1 MSKNLSL
8 GQFQKN
14 LKNVSGQHKVSFA
27 EIFDS
32 KFMRKYTNFSSF
44 EQFLESGNF
53 VVNSQKDFEAI
64 PDADMDIH
72 VRKVTRFSSWKEM
85 LTEAAKQNTLKKLGF

>member
-1 MSKNLSL
+1 MSDISL
-8 GQFQKN
+8 KQFQKN
-14 LKNVSGQHKVSFA
+14 LKNVSGQHQVSFG

-44 EQFLESGNF
+44 DDFLKAGNF
-53 VVNSQKDFEAI
+53 IVNSQKDFEAI
-64 PDADMDIH
+64 PDADMDNH